1 MDAES
6 QQASA
11 EKTRTAQSPRSGR
24 SAVRATERSEVN
36 TTTEDQGFRFIK
48 KPLFRRKGRSVDFD
62 VKPPPGRLEPVRRPA
77 KVAQQLALAHH
88 LHDAVER
95 GEVANRA
102 TLARRLGL
110 TRARVTQF
118 FDLLML
124 AADLQ
129 EQVLRLEAVD
139 GWEPMSEKTLRAV
152 AHAGTWAEQRE
163 AWAKLPPCATQGR

>member
-1 MDAES
+1 MDAEP
-6 QQASA
+6 QEASA
-11 EKTRTAQSPRSGR
+11 EKNTA
-24 SAVRATERSEVN
+24 TD
-36 TTTEDQGFRFIK
+36 DQGFRFIK

-62 VKPPPGRLEPVRRPA
+62 VTAPKGKPEPVRRPA

-88 LHDAVER
+88 LDGLVER

-110 TRARVTQF
+110 TRARLTQL
-118 FDLLML
+118 FDLLLL

-152 AHAGTWAEQRE
+152 AQVGTWAEQRE